1 MCVVLLSDARHEML
15 QKWKMEKEMKKKMEM
30 AERAKK
36 KPFRVVHV
44 DADIFPFQ
52 KNGTHSSKVCVTLPL

>member
-1 MCVVLLSDARHEML
+1 
-15 QKWKMEKEMKKKMEM
+15 MEM

-44 DADIFPFQ
+44 DAEIFPFQ
-52 KNGTHSSKVCVTLPL
+52 KNGTHSFCGKSVVN

>member
-1 MCVVLLSDARHEML
+1 ML